1 MKLKLYT
8 EFNISEAF
16 QSKSVDV
23 DKELTAQAKL
33 NDQITIAKKNLAK
46 IDSLPNKSE
55 SEKSANK
62 SKIVS
67 SIAKLTL
74 QIAQSMNRQAIAMQA
89 LSKEQSKQ

>member
-8 EFNISEAF
+8 QFNLSEAF
-16 QSKSVDV
+16 KSKSVDV
-23 DKELTAQAKL
+23 DNELTVQAKL
-33 NDQITIAKKNLAK
+33 NDQINVAKKNLSK
-46 IDSLPNKSE
+46 IDSLNKNE
-55 SEKSANK
+55 SEKTLEK

-74 QIAQSMNRQAIAMQA
+74 QIAQSMNKQAIAMQA